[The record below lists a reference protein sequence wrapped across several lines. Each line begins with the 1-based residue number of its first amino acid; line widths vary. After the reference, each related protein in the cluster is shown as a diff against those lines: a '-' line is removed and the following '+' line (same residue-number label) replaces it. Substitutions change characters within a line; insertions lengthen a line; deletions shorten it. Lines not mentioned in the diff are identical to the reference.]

1 MSAVPVTVSAKVATK
16 LAEAMRKTS
25 HIAKVSKQGINY
37 SFQAWDDVLPA
48 VREAILEVGLVIVPS
63 MGQSVITQYH
73 KGAEPTAQSVHN
85 VPLTFVII
93 DTESGECIEAE
104 WSGESR
110 DVSDKGKQKAGT
122 SGMKY
127 WLLKLF
133 MIPDKESSDLDEQST
148 NGAASQP
155 IGDGGALKAKMQELG
170 IDQRLYKQIK
180 RECKAKGEDP
190 NELITLSN
198 HTDGKALL
206 DAIKK
211 MPVAD

>member
-1 MSAVPVTVSAKVATK
+1 MEQASAKVATK

-25 HIAKVSKQGINY
+25 HIAKVSKQGISY

-63 MGQSVITQYH
+63 MGQSEIGEYR
-73 KGAEPTAQSVHN
+73 KNESANAQSVHN
-85 VPLTFVII
+85 VPLTFLVI
-93 DTESGECIEAE
+93 DTDSGECIEAE

-155 IGDGGALKAKMQELG
+155 IGDGGALRAKMQELG
-170 IDQRLYKQIK
+170 IDKPLYERIK
-180 RECKAKGEDP
+180 HECKAKGEDA
-190 NELITLSN
+190 NELIALS
-198 HTDGKALL
+198 HHDSGKELL
-206 DAIKK
+206 DDIKK
-211 MPVAD
+211 MRAAD